1 MPIRMRIFGRLTYD
15 RSGPV
20 DNAEIRLIRIEDAA
34 EPVIGRH
41 RTNAAG
47 LFDFEADCEEG
58 RHVIRCQAFGKFAE
72 HRFIVEPGCTLDEVH
87 LDLELRFRLT
97 LHNYASQEETLVPAV
112 HGHVGKRLL
121 VRAESGVDS
130 EIESYQWRELRNGHI
145 TQLGREAEVVFGE
158 PGGAVIE
165 ATIVER
171 QARYEPTARA
181 RAVLEFPVSEPD
193 VRQIGGHISVTLDR
207 SPTQPTLD
215 QALWTA
221 ILERTHAISFRRY
234 HEFLHRVYERD
245 EHNNLRDAA
254 RSVGRR
260 TELGSVGPYNVLK
273 YVTEAFL
280 LTHCGVYIDHRRHGH
295 PHDHPDDAWQHGYS
309 REDMERRLREY
320 LGDPPGPLLQLP
332 YLRRV
337 IDAAFPN
344 FERDAREDNRLFF
357 AGIEHPL
364 MIELFHEYWLEQGM
378 MMQTIESVS
387 QRFQNNR
394 SIGDRD
400 ALANFQID
408 PLRPLNTVL
417 YAWDRAKP
425 DRLTVQQRALEYLYG
440 YGMPLSTR
448 GVSRIR
454 PAEVRSNFLNA
465 FHNLLYRVTV
475 FYKEDAETIRI
486 SDGFPTLT
494 ALKEVHLVLSQG
506 AHNSFFGTTFQAR
519 AETLMMQFMLARPE
533 MRDFLQSRPM
543 VTYEAAW
550 MPQVDAMKTL
560 QGWDDLSITYY
571 NDLAVYGE
579 QLLLSIRFG
588 DWAVVDHEDS
598 AKHWARTFKRVV
610 LGFVNAYRAV
620 TGLDLTNQ
628 NAIDATIPAP
638 YAQQRLMAP
647 RARSEAPNMLTYA
660 PPANPV
666 TPRLSSRLR
675 RST

>member
-1 MPIRMRIFGRLTYD
+1 MPIKTRIFGRLTYD

-20 DNAEIRLIRIEDAA
+20 ENAEVRLIRNGDPAERVIEQ
-34 EPVIGRH
+34 H

-47 LFDFEADCEEG
+47 LFDFEADCEQGEY
-58 RHVIRCQAFGKFAE
+58 VIRCQAFGKPVQY
-72 HRFIVEPGCTLDEVH
+72 RFTVEPDCPLEEID
-87 LDLELRFRLT
+87 LDLELGFRLT
-97 LHNYASQEETLVPAV
+97 LHHYGSHEERLVPAA
-112 HGHVGKRLL
+112 HGLVGKRLL
-121 VRAESGVDS
+121 VRAESMVDA
-130 EIESYQWRELRNGHI
+130 EIESYQWRELREGLI
-145 TQLGREAEVVFGE
+145 TQLGREAEVVFGQA
-158 PGGAVIE
+158 GGAVIE
-165 ATIVER
+165 ATIFER
-171 QARYEPTARA
+171 QALTHAPRARA
-181 RAVLEFPVSEPD
+181 RALLEFPVSEPD
-193 VRQIGGHISVTLDR
+193 VRRIGGHINVTLDR

-215 QALWTA
+215 EALWTA
-221 ILERTHAISFRRY
+221 ILERTHAISFRPYR
-234 HEFLHRVYERD
+234 EFLHRVFELD
-245 EHNNLRDAA
+245 EHSDLRDAA

-260 TELGSVGPYNVLK
+260 TELGSVGAYQVLK

-280 LTHCGVYIDHRRHGH
+280 LTHCGVYIDHHRHGH
-295 PHDHPDDAWQHGYS
+295 RYDHPDDGWQHGHS

-320 LGDPPGPLLQLP
+320 LGEPPRLP

-337 IDAAFPN
+337 IDAAFPY
-344 FERDAREDNRLFF
+344 FERDARGDDRLLF
-357 AGIEHPL
+357 AGIDHPL
-364 MIELFHEYWLEQGM
+364 LIELFHEYWLEQGM
-378 MMQTIESVS
+378 MMQTIEAVS
-387 QRFQNNR
+387 QRFQNIR

-400 ALANFQID
+400 ALANLEID

-425 DRLTVQQRALEYLYG
+425 DRLTVQQRTLEYLYG
-440 YGMPLSTR
+440 YGLPLSTR
-448 GVSRIR
+448 GISRIR
-454 PAEVRSNFLNA
+454 PAEVRSNFLDA
-465 FHNLLYRVTV
+465 YHNLLYRVTV
-475 FYKEDAETIRI
+475 FYKEDAQTTVI
-486 SDGFPTLT
+486 SDAFPVLN
-494 ALKEVHLVLSQG
+494 ALKEVHQVLSLG

-533 MRDFLQSRPM
+533 MRDFLQSRAM

-560 QGWDDLSITYY
+560 QGSDDLSITYY

-588 DWAVVDHEDS
+588 DWAAIDHEDS
-598 AKHWARTFKRVV
+598 AKHWARIFKRVV
-610 LGFVNAYRAV
+610 LGFINAYRAV

-666 TPRLSSRLR
+666 TPRLPSRLR